1 MSSSST
7 SYIVAPNSTVD
18 TTPYIPNQ
26 TQLNGTG
33 PLVDLVPQIILATTT
48 PSFYALSNIS
58 GTTNILYTDPTQ
70 RPAGTYAVVA
80 NYVFKTEL
88 AGWSNAETMV
98 LDISTTGTAN
108 VTLTPNLT
116 LQPNYFNDF
125 VGATDELEL
134 AIVGLIIL
142 TGPAY
147 INARAVRNGTLSAN
161 KVGGIQCFT
170 VQKIA

>member
-7 SYIVAPNSTVD
+7 SYVVAPNSTVD
-18 TTPYIPNQ
+18 TTPYIPSQ

-48 PSFYALSNIS
+48 PSFYPLSNTAGI
-58 GTTNILYTDPTQ
+58 TNILYTDPTL

-80 NYVFKTEL
+80 NYAFKTEL

-98 LDISTTGTAN
+98 LDISTTGTTN
-108 VTLTPNLT
+108 VSLTPNLT

-147 INARAVRNGTLSAN
+147 INARAVRNGTPSQN